1 MVKRKLADGTHLTS
15 ALNDPTSATHQL
27 LTTWADVPLLLMLD
41 IDWERGPLVIVGL
54 TDYMMSPL
62 FPPGTLLQLDPK
74 SRTIANGEW
83 SEFER
88 PVYLIE
94 HRGKFYCCYAQH
106 KGESLL
112 LVSHSESPSR
122 DITPIPFKEAKVR
135 GQLKPVFR
143 PLAKRGSVP
152 GHLNKAHVSR

>member
-1 MVKRKLADGTHLTS
+1 MVKSKFADSTHLTTV
-15 ALNDPTSATHQL
+15 LNDPGSATHRL
-27 LTTWADVPLLLMLD
+27 LTTWSDVPLLLMLD
-41 IDWERGPLVIVGL
+41 IDWQRGPLVIVGM

-62 FPPGTLLQLDPK
+62 YPPGTLLQLDPK
-74 SRTIANGEW
+74 SRTITDNEW

-112 LVSHSESPSR
+112 LVSHNESPCR
-122 DITPIPFKEAKVR
+122 HITPIPFKDAKVR

-143 PLAKRGSVP
+143 PIAKRGSLSSL
-152 GHLNKAHVSR
+152 LNKTRITK

>member
-1 MVKRKLADGTHLTS
+1 MVKRKLADGTHLT
-15 ALNDPTSATHQL
+15 AVLNDPTSATHRL
-27 LTTWADVPLLLMLD
+27 LTTWGDVPLLLMLD
-41 IDWERGPLVIVGL
+41 IDWERGPLVIVGM

-74 SRTIANGEW
+74 SRTITDGEW

-94 HRGKFYCCYAQH
+94 HRGKFYCCYAQL

-112 LVSHSESPSR
+112 LVSHSESPCR
-122 DITPIPFKEAKVR
+122 DITPISSKEAKVR
-135 GQLKPVFR
+135 GQLRPVFR
-143 PLAKRGSVP
+143 PLGKRGSLP
-152 GHLNKAHVSR
+152 GHLNKARPTK

>member
-1 MVKRKLADGTHLTS
+1 MVKRKPTDGSHLT
-15 ALNDPTSATHQL
+15 AVLNDPTSTTHRL
-27 LTTWADVPLLLMLD
+27 LTTWSDVPLLLMLD
-41 IDWERGPLVIVGL
+41 ADWDRGPLVIVGL

-62 FPPGTLLQLDPK
+62 YPPGTLLQLDPK
-74 SRTIANGEW
+74 SRMITEGEW

-106 KGESLL
+106 KGDLL
-112 LVSHSESPSR
+112 LLISHSESPSR
-122 DITPIPFKEAKVR
+122 GINPIPLKDAKVR

-143 PLAKRGSVP
+143 PLAKRGSIP
-152 GHLNKAHVSR
+152 GHLNKAQVTK

>member
-1 MVKRKLADGTHLTS
+1 MVKRKLADSSHLT
-15 ALNDPTSATHQL
+15 AVLNDPGSATHRL
-27 LTTWADVPLLLMLD
+27 LTTWSDVPLLLMLD

-62 FPPGTLLQLDPK
+62 YPPGTLLQLDSK
-74 SRTIANGEW
+74 SRTITDGEW

-94 HRGKFYCCYAQH
+94 HRGKFYCCYAQL

-122 DITPIPFKEAKVR
+122 DITPIPFKDAKVR

-143 PLAKRGSVP
+143 PMAKRGSLP
-152 GHLNKAHVSR
+152 KNLNKTRFSN